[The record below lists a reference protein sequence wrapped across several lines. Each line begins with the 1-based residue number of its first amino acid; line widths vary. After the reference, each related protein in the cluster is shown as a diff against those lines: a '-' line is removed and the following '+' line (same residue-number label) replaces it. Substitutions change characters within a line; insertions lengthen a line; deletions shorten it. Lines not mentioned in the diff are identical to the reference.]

1 MRKIRMVEKNNYL
14 RELCNKVY
22 GRKKICVDIKQV
34 HTTELLRC
42 NAQNARKRLR
52 EQTI

>member
-1 MRKIRMVEKNNYL
+1 MRKIRMVEKTVTYVSNAIKFMA
-14 RELCNKVY
+14 E
-22 GRKKICVDIKQV
+22 KKICIDIRQV
-34 HTTELLRC
+34 HTTGLLRC